1 LIPRSCPRT
10 LTFALIALLLAACA
24 PAPKADG
31 AASTHTPA
39 APSAT
44 ATPQPTP
51 TPQGGP
57 DLFGE
62 SIPIYHLCDASG
74 DLAAFNFAHIW
85 AAKDLVA
92 AINAAGGVFGA
103 ELELNFMDTGGSA
116 EGAQAAYARL
126 TARPESPALIITC
139 DAATELALAP
149 LVEDDDIP
157 TLGPGLAPLSYYTDP
172 GGALFAYRVPVDVQF
187 SGWLNYLVAN
197 WDAVKPQGASD
208 QIQLAVVGW
217 PAEQGGGLDMEAAEK
232 YAAGLGVEIVLATEI
247 EAQRYANVYDF
258 VYAARDANANAIY
271 ASTRAFGTAELLNGL
286 NALGLAERFVFAGP
300 DFAFDGLDAYL
311 LDPANLDGTFFT
323 SSQAAWSQSDNAG
336 IQFASELFA
345 ENERDDADHTQGY
358 LATLAAVDLARHVIE
373 LALLEDDLEDLD
385 AAALRSIL
393 RELDGFLVLE
403 GLYVAGFSP
412 NLRYPQLMQT
422 YRVDPDSGQPVLQQ
436 DFSP

>member
-1 LIPRSCPRT
+1 MPRSSLRT
-10 LTFALIALLLAACA
+10 LTLALIALLLAACA
-24 PAPKADG
+24 PAPGTTANPTRT
-31 AASTHTPA
+31 AA

-57 DLFGE
+57 DLSGE
-62 SIPIYHLCDASG
+62 IIAIYHLCDASG

-85 AAKDLVA
+85 AAQDLVA

-103 ELELNFMDTGGSA
+103 ELELNFMDTGGTP
-116 EGAQAAYARL
+116 EGAQSAYARL
-126 TARPESPALIITC
+126 TARRELPALIIVC

-157 TLGPGLAPLSYYTDP
+157 TLGPGLAPQSYYTDP

-197 WDAVKPQGASD
+197 WDAIKPQGAGD
-208 QIQLAVVGW
+208 PIRLAVVGW
-217 PAEQGGGLDMEAAEK
+217 PGEQGGALEIEAAEE
-232 YAAGLGVEIVLATEI
+232 YAAGLGIEIVLATEI
-247 EAQRYANVYDF
+247 EAQRNANVYDF
-258 VYAARDANANAIY
+258 LFAARDANANAIY

-311 LDPANLDGTFFT
+311 LDPANLGGAFFT
-323 SSQAAWSQSDNAG
+323 SSQAAWSQNDNAG
-336 IQFASELFA
+336 IQFASELFV
-345 ENERDDADHTQGY
+345 ENEREDADHAQGY

-373 LALLEDDLEDLD
+373 LALLEDEIEDLD

-393 RELDGFLVLE
+393 RELDGYLVLE
-403 GLYVAGFSP
+403 GLYVAGFAPS
-412 NLRYPQLMQT
+412 LRYPLLVQT
-422 YRVDPDSGQPVLQQ
+422 YRVDPGSGQPVLQQ